1 MFAHSFV
8 VPLLNKIGK
17 SVVKHLLPVNGVEMK
32 VKWKCVWRVLKPK
45 IIAALIVIL
54 SAIVI
59 CAAIFLIG
67 SYWISTFPS
76 PDFTNM
82 SSAQQQQII
91 ATSCG
96 GCGFS
101 VSALIA
107 FLLIIVGGIGI
118 IFLSI
123 EFIKS
128 LAEALKPCIVWEEKK

>member
-8 VPLLNKIGK
+8 VPLLNRIGK

-32 VKWKCVWRVLKPK
+32 VKWKCVWKVLKPK
-45 IIAALIVIL
+45 IIASLIIIL

-59 CAAIFLIG
+59 SAAIFLIG
-67 SYWISTFPS
+67 SYWISTLPALN
-76 PDFTNM
+76 FTNM
-82 SSAQQQQII
+82 TPEQQQQII

-101 VSALIA
+101 VSTLVAI
-107 FLLIIVGGIGI
+107 LLIIIGGIGI

-123 EFIKS
+123 ELIKS
-128 LAEALKPCIVWEEKK
+128 LAEALKPCIVWEEK